1 VRLVASAAAQIDK
14 ILKGAN
20 PAEIPIKRQNSSWTV
35 RALNLTTPTSL
46 FATADEVIERFWLG
60 PQCAKLRHPPCYQK
74 KRPSLSE
81 VQQREEHRY
90 RPRPAPYRGG

>member
-35 RALNLTTPTSL
+35 RALNLTTPASL
-46 FATADEVIERFWLG
+46 FATVDEVIE
-60 PQCAKLRHPPCYQK
+60 
-74 KRPSLSE
+74 
-81 VQQREEHRY
+81 
-90 RPRPAPYRGG
+90 